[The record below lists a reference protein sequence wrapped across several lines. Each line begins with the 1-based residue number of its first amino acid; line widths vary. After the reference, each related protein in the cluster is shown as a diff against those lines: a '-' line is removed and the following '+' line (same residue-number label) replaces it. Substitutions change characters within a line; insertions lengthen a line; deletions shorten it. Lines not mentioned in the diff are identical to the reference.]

1 MARGDG
7 AGCPGWSR
15 PCDHAVAVPAVRR
28 LLGAFISVP
37 RQSGGLSSRMLII
50 GTHSAHCA
58 ADRGDLT
65 VTVLGMVI
73 DAPVAV
79 QRQVLW
85 LGRAQ
90 TVEFR
95 SCRFSGVAQC
105 LVRLWIPD
113 LHHSGWLLEKFLRF
127 ST

>member
-28 LLGAFISVP
+28 LLGAFSSVP
-37 RQSGGLSSRMLII
+37 RQSGGLSSRMQII

-79 QRQVLW
+79 Q
-85 LGRAQ
+85 
-90 TVEFR
+90 
-95 SCRFSGVAQC
+95 
-105 LVRLWIPD
+105 
-113 LHHSGWLLEKFLRF
+113 
-127 ST
+127 

>member
-7 AGCPGWSR
+7 AECPGWSR

-28 LLGAFISVP
+28 LLGAFIFSSSTEWWTF
-37 RQSGGLSSRMLII
+37 QSHA
-50 GTHSAHCA
+50 THSAHCA

-65 VTVLGMVI
+65 VTVLGVVT
-73 DAPVAV
+73 DAPVAM

-85 LGRAQ
+85 LERAQ

-95 SCRFSGVAQC
+95 SCRFSVGRAM
-105 LVRLWIPD
+105 L
-113 LHHSGWLLEKFLRF
+113 G
-127 ST
+127 STMDT